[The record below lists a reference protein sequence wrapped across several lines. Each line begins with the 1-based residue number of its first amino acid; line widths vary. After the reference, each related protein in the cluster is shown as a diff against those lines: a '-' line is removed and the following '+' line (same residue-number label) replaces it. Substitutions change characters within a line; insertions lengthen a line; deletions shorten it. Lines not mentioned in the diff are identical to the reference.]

1 MIIMKKIL
9 YTVSALLLLAVTDV
23 CAQQVR
29 TEGNYV
35 VIDCTTMPAK
45 ARRMAAYT
53 GAAAQAHNERDTW
66 NRVAYNRFAVSKTD
80 VKADGTAG
88 TATAIN
94 WATATAACSAYA
106 GPAGGEVGQW
116 RLPTQRELM
125 LCWTMKKALEAQS
138 GFTAWNTEFYW
149 SSTENSDG
157 TTFVWYVYFINGEMG
172 SKSQTDRYHVRCVR
186 EF

>member
-1 MIIMKKIL
+1 MKKIL
-9 YTVSALLLLAVTDV
+9 YTVSAILLLAVTDV

-29 TEGNYV
+29 TEGYYV

-45 ARRMAAYT
+45 ARRTAAYT

-80 VKADGTAG
+80 VNADGTAG
-88 TATAIN
+88 TATVIN
-94 WATATAACSAYA
+94 LATATAACSAYA
-106 GPAGGEVGQW
+106 GPAGGEAGQW

-149 SSTENSDG
+149 SSTESSSV
-157 TTFVWYVYFINGEMG
+157 TTFAWYVYFINGDMG
-172 SKSQTDRYHVRCVR
+172 SKPKTNSYHVRCVR